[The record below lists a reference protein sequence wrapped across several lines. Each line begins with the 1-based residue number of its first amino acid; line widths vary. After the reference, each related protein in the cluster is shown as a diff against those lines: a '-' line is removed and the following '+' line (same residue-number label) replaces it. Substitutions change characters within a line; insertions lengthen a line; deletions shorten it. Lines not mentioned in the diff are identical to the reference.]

1 MHNRTLYVFRLRVRA
16 VETAWRGWHG
26 IAVAIV
32 AALAA
37 AAGALVAA
45 VVLLP
50 PPQVLPASVAGLMLA
65 AATTALIAWAAPP
78 EAGRARIMFW
88 DIAGA
93 LTAIGVCAALFGETG
108 EAVALLERDR

>member
-1 MHNRTLYVFRLRVRA
+1 MHNRAPDVLRAHAHA
-16 VETAWRGWHG
+16 VETAWRGWNG
-26 IAVAIV
+26 IALALV

-50 PPQVLPASVAGLMLA
+50 PSQVLPATVASLMLA

-78 EAGRARIMFW
+78 EAGRARILFW

-93 LTAIGVCAALFGETG
+93 LTAIGVCAALFGEPG